1 MPRRYAVDNL
11 PADQRDFLLK
21 AITNGGSDRAIA
33 SAFEEQFKVKL
44 SKSALNRWRT
54 AAGDELADRFYFVR
68 LQAKQLIEGL
78 KVEGADK
85 YELLIATLEDRL
97 LTATG
102 ELVSQDP
109 FKLLGIQQEEKRRQL
124 KERELKLRERAQTFQ
139 EEQAK
144 KAEHVEQD
152 RLQVGIDVWQFILSY
167 LLQVEPTAAD
177 LLTKHNEAI
186 LDGLQAHLEN
196 QAA

>member
-1 MPRRYAVDNL
+1 MARRYAVENL

-21 AITNGGSDRAIA
+21 AITNGGTDRAIA
-33 SAFEEQFKVKL
+33 ADFQEKFKVKL
-44 SKSALNRWRT
+44 SKSALARWRKAT
-54 AAGDELADRFYFVR
+54 GDELANRFYFVR
-68 LQAKQLIEGL
+68 LQAKQLVEDL
-78 KVEGADK
+78 KEEGADK
-85 YELLIATLEDRL
+85 YQVLIDTLEDRL

-124 KERELKLRERAQTFQ
+124 KERELALKERAQAFQ

-144 KAEHVEQD
+144 KADRVQQD
-152 RLQVGIDVWQFILSY
+152 RLQIAVDVWQFILSY
-167 LLQVEPTAAD
+167 LLNTEPTAAD

-186 LDGLQAHLEN
+186 LDGLEAHLEN
-196 QAA
+196 